1 MAVGLIAYGLIALA
15 ILGAL
20 GGIGYKVRESG
31 KDAVR
36 VEWAE
41 ANAAAQQAAEAD
53 RQRQDAIRASKDKE
67 ATRRLANARKSNQQL
82 LSSLDAHI
90 RAANLPR
97 DCRLPQQL
105 WDDAN
110 SALAGAEGERP
121 GTVPSGPGPAAPA
134 R

>member
-1 MAVGLIAYGLIALA
+1 MSLLAYGLVALA
-15 ILGAL
+15 LIGAL
-20 GGIGYKVRESG
+20 SGLGYKIRESG

-36 VEWAE
+36 IEWQA
-41 ANAAAQQAAEAD
+41 ANAAAQKKAEDD
-53 RQRQDAIRASKDKE
+53 RQRQDAIRAAQDKQ
-67 ATRRLANARKSNQQL
+67 ATRRLNDARKSNATL
-82 LSSLDAHI
+82 LTALDAHI
-90 RAANLPR
+90 RAAGLPR

-121 GTVPSGPGPAAPA
+121 GTVPSAPGPAAPA

>member
-1 MAVGLIAYGLIALA
+1 MGLIAYGLIALA

-20 GGIGYKVRESG
+20 GGAAWKVRESG

-53 RQRQDAIRASKDKE
+53 RQRQDSIRASKDKE

>member
-1 MAVGLIAYGLIALA
+1 MPLQFLLYAGAAII
-15 ILGAL
+15 ILGML
-20 GGIGYKVRESG
+20 GTAGYKIRESG

-53 RQRQDAIRASKDKE
+53 RQRQDALRQAQDKQ
-67 ATRRLANARKSNQQL
+67 ATRRLNDARKSNATL
-82 LSSLDAHI
+82 LTALDAHI
-90 RAANLPR
+90 RAAGLPR

>member
-1 MAVGLIAYGLIALA
+1 MSLLAYGLVALA
-15 ILGAL
+15 LIGAL
-20 GGIGYKVRESG
+20 SGLGYNIRESG

-36 VEWAE
+36 VEWQA
-41 ANAAAQQAAEAD
+41 ANAAAQKKAEDD
-53 RQRQDAIRASKDKE
+53 RQRQDALRQAQDKQ
-67 ATRRLANARKSNQQL
+67 ATRRLNDARKSNATL
-82 LSSLDAHI
+82 LTALDAHI
-90 RAANLPR
+90 RAAGLPR

-121 GTVPSGPGPAAPA
+121 GTVPSAPGPAAPA